1 MNALTVDE
9 FKSALP
15 DKLRKTVSQE
25 LIDEVNTILS
35 NPEEFE
41 NYRNNLISYTSV
53 MADGKFTIPQYLD
66 AVRYVSF
73 KLMGCTNIDA
83 YIKTF
88 PARYQNHLAN
98 GTSAKDISS
107 YVSAYNKSKLVN
119 LIYAQTM
126 IPSHV
131 LNQDLFQQALNVQA
145 DLMLNA
151 NSEKVRTDAANS
163 LLTHLKQ
170 PEVKKVELDITHKQ
184 DDSIEILRQSTL
196 ELVRQQ
202 RLALEAGQITAT
214 QAAHQKLQV
223 VDVETKEI
231 K

>member
-202 RLALEAGQITAT
+202 KLALQAGQITAT
-214 QAAHQKLQV
+214 QAAHQKLHV
-223 VDVETKEI
+223 VDVEAKEI

>member
-202 RLALEAGQITAT
+202 KLALEAGQITAT
-214 QAAHQKLQV
+214 QAAHQKLHV

>member
-214 QAAHQKLQV
+214 QAAHQKLHV